1 MSFPETGKV
10 FPNGRASDEKF
21 AKLVASVLCRVL
33 GERSSAIKVVARW
46 TGAGE
51 RTVKNW
57 FVAKNAPSGD
67 HFLELVRH
75 CPDML
80 NEFLAA
86 AGQKERLAG
95 VSVRAARLAL
105 VTSILALDKLME
117 TEDGDAKLR

>member
-1 MSFPETGKV
+1 MSFPERGNV
-10 FPNGRASDEKF
+10 FPHGGASEEKF
-21 AKLVASVLCRVL
+21 AKLVASVLCRAL

-80 NEFLAA
+80 DEFLAA

-105 VTSILALDKLME
+105 VTSILALDKLMDK
-117 TEDGDAKLR
+117 EDVDASSR

>member
-10 FPNGRASDEKF
+10 FPNAGAYDEKF
-21 AKLVASVLCRVL
+21 ANIVASVLCRAL
-33 GERSSAIKVVARW
+33 GERSSAIKIVARW

-57 FVAKNAPSGD
+57 FVAKNAPCGD

-80 NEFLAA
+80 DEFLAA

-105 VTSILALDKLME
+105 VTSILALDKLMQKE
-117 TEDGDAKLR
+117 EA